1 MLQKTEELV
10 NSLPENTTLREALL
24 KKFRLVS
31 ANAWLKLGD
40 YEQASK
46 AIELCCQMICKG
58 EKDEL
63 KVYFLA
69 FKMHC

>member
-1 MLQKTEELV
+1 MPEKAMLKD
-10 NSLPENTTLREALL
+10 ALM

-46 AIELCCQMICKG
+46 AIE
-58 EKDEL
+58 
-63 KVYFLA
+63 
-69 FKMHC
+69 